1 MRSSWSEVSS
11 KPTALLDGLAP
22 HHVSIAVTDMN
33 RAIEW
38 YSSVLG
44 FETEFRF
51 HVAAIPAEGAF
62 LKSAQLRL
70 ELWCATGAAPVP
82 AARRTPDEDLKTA
95 GTKHLAF
102 SVRGLQ
108 GRLAGLIAHDVD
120 IAAIQRDPKEPMM
133 VELDPLAR
141 QRPPAFAVFIR
152 DPFGTLI
159 EILDRDRS
167 RGTHE

>member
-1 MRSSWSEVSS
+1 VSQV
-11 KPTALLDGLAP
+11 PTALLDGLAP

-38 YSSVLG
+38 YTSVLG

-62 LKSAQLRL
+62 LKSAGLRL
-70 ELWCATGAAPVP
+70 ELWCAAGVAPVP
-82 AARRTPDEDLKTA
+82 SVRRTPDEDLKTA

-102 SVRGLQ
+102 SVTGLQ
-108 GRLAGLIAHDVD
+108 GRLAGLIAHEVD
-120 IAAIQRDPKEPMM
+120 IAAIQRDPKQPMM
-133 VELDPLAR
+133 VESDPLAR
-141 QRPPAFAVFIR
+141 DHPPVFALFIR

-159 EILDRDRS
+159 ELLDRERLLEGNS
-167 RGTHE
+167 